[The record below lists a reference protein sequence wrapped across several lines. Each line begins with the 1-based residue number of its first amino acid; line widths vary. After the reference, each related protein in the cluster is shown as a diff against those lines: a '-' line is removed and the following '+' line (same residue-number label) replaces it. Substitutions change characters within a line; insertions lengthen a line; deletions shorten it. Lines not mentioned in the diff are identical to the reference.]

1 MDKEEITNSEA
12 MGSPQVS
19 HEDILAFIQGWDLVR
34 RDDIITI
41 NPLEDEEEL
50 EEEIEDE

>member
-1 MDKEEITNSEA
+1 MDNSKITNSEA

-34 RDDIITI
+34 KEDIINE
-41 NPLEDEEEL
+41 NPLGGEEEEL
-50 EEEIEDE
+50 DDE